1 MRRPAAAPRARRDSN
16 AVNAGGAMRG
26 TLAGVIV
33 FGWMTVSSG
42 LNAVQD
48 TTRPAADVW
57 TQIGHGII
65 DLTGTYHQQSGR
77 ARQLAW
83 RPDVRQGDRNV
94 FWVGTEQGG
103 LWKAIVN
110 SGGDVVS
117 FIPLTDTFPGPHPMG
132 SFLVHR
138 LDSNK
143 ILIGPGPFG
152 STANDGEIFR
162 THDQGAT
169 WRPHPLHYFDSGS
182 VARLADDRSDGDGN
196 TVLAATSYGIY
207 RSDDFGISWRR
218 RWHGAAVSDIVQD
231 AADPAIWYAAVVQAA
246 PNVILRSTDYGVT
259 WKAMPLGTQRITGGI
274 GRISL
279 ATCTSNP
286 DVLYALVVTGND
298 GGVLNGLYRSL
309 DRGRNWTNIFS
320 DNDPINQD
328 NEGLHTC
335 ALGCDPTDAN
345 HVFFGLAGS
354 LETFTGTLPLVFWRG
369 LDGHQKSTLNAGH
382 GDFNGVLFRPGHE
395 SIALATDG
403 GIYIYHPHADGD
415 QPAVDESLNLLGI
428 EANWQ
433 RTLNGLAASR
443 SNPDVFLAGLQ
454 DDGVAIGNVAANMVR
469 WALKGD
475 GGQGSIMP
483 DNPLVMT
490 ASLNGTAGKF
500 VSFNQGLT
508 WSNINDGLE
517 QQKFASLLIDPTP
530 GLDAPLVFTS
540 KLLGDDSTP
549 PSQIVFRLLDAKLL
563 PLLPPWLPVSPD
575 TLDGVVNHVDHTT
588 NPDVHQLIATL
599 DGHRALFSYSGSRSS
614 LGDYPLVTIT
624 PRLQELAEGAPRDA
638 HANADKSTLQP
649 DTIYY
654 TTGASRPSQAF
665 VSTNRGQKWTDVTGN
680 MKTGKKGPDFV
691 KLVANPRNLD
701 QLFLATTEG
710 VFRSD
715 THDADGPVW
724 VPYSQGLRLNEEIQD
739 IVINVHG
746 LDQPTLY
753 VATKGRG
760 FWKRVVQ

>member
-1 MRRPAAAPRARRDSN
+1 MKRNFAGAI
-16 AVNAGGAMRG
+16 AVG
-26 TLAGVIV
+26 LVLL
-33 FGWMTVSSG
+33 SSG
-42 LNAVQD
+42 VKAAQD
-48 TTRPAADVW
+48 TIGADAW

-77 ARQLAW
+77 ALQLAW
-83 RPDVRQGDRNV
+83 RRDVHQGDRNV
-94 FWVGTEQGG
+94 FWAGTELGG
-103 LWKAIVN
+103 LWKTIVN
-110 SGGDVVS
+110 ADGNVTSW
-117 FIPLTDTFPGPHPMG
+117 IPLTDNFPGPHDLG

-143 ILIGPGPFG
+143 ILIGPGSFAAG
-152 STANDGEIFR
+152 SGDGQIYR
-162 THDQGAT
+162 THDQGT
-169 WRPHPLHYFDSGS
+169 HWRAHPLPHFEPG
-182 VARLADDRSDGDGN
+182 AIPRLVDDRADTDGN
-196 TVLAATSYGIY
+196 TVLAATSKGIY
-207 RSDDFGISWRR
+207 RSEDFGTTWNLA
-218 RWHGAAVSDIVQD
+218 WKGARVSDIVQD
-231 AADPAIWYAAVVQAA
+231 AADPAIWYAAVIQAA
-246 PNVILRSTDYGVT
+246 PNVILRSTNHGVK
-259 WKAMPLGTQRITGGI
+259 WDPMPLGAQRITGGV

-279 ATCTSNP
+279 ATCESNA
-286 DVLYALVVTGND
+286 DVIYALVVTGND
-298 GGVLNGLYRSL
+298 GGALNGLYRSL

-320 DNDPINQD
+320 DNEPVNGD

-345 HVFFGLAGS
+345 HVFFGLAGA
-354 LETFTGTLPLVFWRG
+354 LETFTGALPLVFWRG
-369 LDGHQKSTLNAGH
+369 LNGHQKSTLNAGH

-403 GIYIYHPHADGD
+403 GVYLYHPHADGD

-443 SNPDVFLAGLQ
+443 SDPDVFVAGLQ
-454 DDGVAIGNVAANMVR
+454 DDGVAVGNVAANTIR

-475 GGQGSIMP
+475 GGQASIMP
-483 DNPLVMT
+483 DNPLVIT

-530 GLDAPLVFTS
+530 GLDAPFIFTS

-549 PSQIVFRLLDAKLL
+549 PSQIVFRLLDVKLL
-563 PLLPPWLPVSPD
+563 PEWLPVSPD

-588 NPDVHQLIATL
+588 NRDVHQIIATL
-599 DGHRALFSYSGSRSS
+599 DGHRALFSYSGARSS
-614 LGDYPLVTIT
+614 LGDYRRVPIT
-624 PRLQELAEGAPRDA
+624 PSLRKLAEGADRDA

-665 VSTNRGQKWTDVTGN
+665 ISTDRGQSWNEVTGN
-680 MKTGKKGPDFV
+680 MKTGNNGPDFV
-691 KLVANPRNLD
+691 KLLANPRNLD
-701 QLFLATTEG
+701 QMFLATTEG

-760 FWKRVVQ
+760 FWKRTVQ